1 MSSRPASPAD
11 LLRSSLRSVPADAHA
26 HRDEASRLLAVARQ
40 FRHTAR
46 LSRDDNLRLPVISS
60 LHEAARLAVTAVAA
74 SNGLRFAN
82 RPGAHAAAVD
92 YALAARLVDRNAWA
106 QLDQL
111 RDLRN
116 KANYPSDLIEP
127 TSEELDQF
135 TGLVDA
141 VLARAQMIVEPNPTR
156 TNGSGDD
163 LTDDS

>member
-1 MSSRPASPAD
+1 MSSRPASSAD
-11 LLRSSLRSVPADAHA
+11 LLRSSLRSVPADAHTR
-26 HRDEASRLLAVARQ
+26 RDEASRLLTVARQ
-40 FRHTAR
+40 FRHTAQ

-92 YALAARLVDRNAWA
+92 YALAARLVDRHAWA

-135 TGLVDA
+135 AGLVDA
-141 VLARAQMIVEPNPTR
+141 VLARAQMLVKPAASPPNGPG
-156 TNGSGDD
+156 ND
-163 LTDDS
+163 LRDDS

>member
-1 MSSRPASPAD
+1 MSSRPASSAD
-11 LLRSSLRSVPADAHA
+11 LLRSSLRRVPADPVAQSN
-26 HRDEASRLLAVARQ
+26 EASRLLAVARQ

-141 VLARAQMIVEPNPTR
+141 VLARAHAVVEPATSPPNDP
-156 TNGSGDD
+156 GDD